1 MTVTP
6 DPALL
11 DDLTGRVSGPVLRPA
26 DDGYDEARRV
36 HNGLVD
42 RAPGRDRAL
51 PHAADAAAGV
61 RFARAAGLD
70 VCVRGGGHNV
80 AGRAVADDA
89 VMIDLAEMKGT
100 RSTRRRAPFGPRPAS
115 TGPS

>member
-26 DDGYDEARRV
+26 DAGYDEARRV

-42 RAPGRDRAL
+42 RARRDRAL
-51 PHAADAAAGV
+51 PFRGRRGGRRALRPGEGLDISSAAAATTSPV
-61 RFARAAGLD
+61 ARS
-70 VCVRGGGHNV
+70 
-80 AGRAVADDA
+80 
-89 VMIDLAEMKGT
+89 
-100 RSTRRRAPFGPRPAS
+100 STTP
-115 TGPS
+115 